1 MRGGRRRCGA
11 RQGEA
16 GGKPAAAA
24 ALTSPRDDSHFPTS
38 LASPCGRGGAGML
51 RAAAAGGRGRGGA
64 GRAGGAGPFKRCRRR
79 GRRHRPGVRGA
90 AAPQPPHRAPLPLT
104 DPRVLFYRDPPH
116 RSPHP
121 STPGSAART
130 ALQGVAQRGA
140 PAPPASRR
148 RTEPHRPALPTA
160 RPGGA
165 AGMAAGSRRGGARP
179 LLALPPLLPL
189 LLLPVLPV
197 LPAAGGGCAAEGGP
211 LEPFDAL
218 YASGVEAYYGG
229 DFAGAARCLERALRS
244 RRELRAAR
252 LRCRRLC
259 RAQVRLAEPGPG
271 SGGDLAFFGSVLRR
285 AECVRRCEQP
295 RLGAVSRHRAAE
307 EVRADFQRRVPYS
320 YLQRAYIQ
328 LNKLEEAANAAHTF
342 FMANPEHMEIQQ
354 DLEKYK
360 TTSGKVSLID
370 QEARQHM
377 EDYSAGVRH
386 YDREEY
392 ELAIEFL
399 ERALEGYYS
408 EDEDCQVMCEG
419 PQRFEEH
426 EYLDYKAG
434 LYEAI
439 ADHYL
444 QVLACKHDCVRELAT
459 RSGRISPIENFL
471 PLHYDYLQFAY
482 YRVGDYVKA
491 LECAKSYLLF
501 HPDDEDVLENAGY
514 YKGLL
519 ESTMDP
525 ATIKPRKEAKALL
538 RRHRLESHLLQAAA
552 AGLGYAYTEPN
563 YWNRYGARQDEHSVP
578 SSISSEPED
587 GPRLSLTKK
596 PMPKPERELK
606 EGGPLLYSDVKFV
619 YNSQQLNGTQRV
631 LLDNVISEEQCREL
645 HRVASGIML
654 AGDGYRGKTSPHT
667 PNERFEGAT
676 VLKALKYG
684 YEGRVPLRS
693 ARLFYDISEKARRI
707 VESYFLLNST
717 LYFSYTHLVC
727 RTALSGQ
734 QERRNDLSHPIHAD
748 NCLLDPEANE
758 CWKEP
763 PAYTFRDYSAL
774 LYMNAD
780 FEGGEFIFTEMDAK
794 TVTASIKPKCG
805 RMISFSSGG
814 ENPHGVKAVTKG
826 QRCAVALWFT
836 LDPLYRELH

>member
-1 MRGGRRRCGA
+1 M
-11 RQGEA
+11 
-16 GGKPAAAA
+16 
-24 ALTSPRDDSHFPTS
+24 
-38 LASPCGRGGAGML
+38 AS
-51 RAAAAGGRGRGGA
+51 
-64 GRAGGAGPFKRCRRR
+64 
-79 GRRHRPGVRGA
+79 
-90 AAPQPPHRAPLPLT
+90 
-104 DPRVLFYRDPPH
+104 
-116 RSPHP
+116 
-121 STPGSAART
+121 
-130 ALQGVAQRGA
+130 
-140 PAPPASRR
+140 
-148 RTEPHRPALPTA
+148 
-160 RPGGA
+160 
-165 AGMAAGSRRGGARP
+165 GSRPWGA
-179 LLALPPLLPL
+179 LLLLL
-189 LLLPVLPV
+189 LLLPPV
-197 LPAAGGGCAAEGGP
+197 PAACRAGGGCAGEGGP

-252 LRCRRLC
+252 LRCRRRC
-259 RAQVRLAEPGPG
+259 RGQVRLAAPGPG
-271 SGGDLAFFGSVLRR
+271 AGGDLPFFGSVLRR
-285 AECVRRCEQP
+285 AGCVRRCEEP
-295 RLGAVSRHRAAE
+295 RLGAASRHRAAE

-328 LNKLEEAANAAHTF
+328 LNKLDEAANAAHTF

-354 DLEKYK
+354 DIENYK
-360 TTSGKVSLID
+360 TTAGKVSLID
-370 QEARQHM
+370 REAKQHM

-386 YDREEY
+386 YDKEEY
-392 ELAIEFL
+392 ELAIDFL
-399 ERALEGYYS
+399 ERALKGYYS
-408 EDEDCQVMCEG
+408 EDEDCQIMCEG

-426 EYLDYKAG
+426 EYLEYKAG

-439 ADHYL
+439 ADHYM

-514 YKGLL
+514 YEGLL
-519 ESTMDP
+519 EGTMDP
-525 ATIKPRKEAKALL
+525 DTIKPRKEAKMLL
-538 RRHRLESHLLQAAA
+538 RRHKLESHLLQVAA
-552 AGLGYAYTEPN
+552 AGLGYTYTEPN
-563 YWNRYGARQDEHSVP
+563 YWNRYGARQDEHRPLHVQQ
-578 SSISSEPED
+578 
-587 GPRLSLTKK
+587 GCFLSLF
-596 PMPKPERELK
+596 PS
-606 EGGPLLYSDVKFV
+606 GGPLLYSDVKFV

-684 YEGRVPLRS
+684 YEGRVPLKS

-707 VESYFLLNST
+707 VESYFMLNST

-836 LDPLYRELH
+836 LDPLYRELERIQADEVIAMLDQEHLGPSEMNINPKDEL

>member
-1 MRGGRRRCGA
+1 
-11 RQGEA
+11 
-16 GGKPAAAA
+16 
-24 ALTSPRDDSHFPTS
+24 LH
-38 LASPCGRGGAGML
+38 
-51 RAAAAGGRGRGGA
+51 
-64 GRAGGAGPFKRCRRR
+64 
-79 GRRHRPGVRGA
+79 
-90 AAPQPPHRAPLPLT
+90 PHAHISINL
-104 DPRVLFYRDPPH
+104 VLD
-116 RSPHP
+116 
-121 STPGSAART
+121 
-130 ALQGVAQRGA
+130 
-140 PAPPASRR
+140 
-148 RTEPHRPALPTA
+148 
-160 RPGGA
+160 
-165 AGMAAGSRRGGARP
+165 RRGG
-179 LLALPPLLPL
+179 LLC
-189 LLLPVLPV
+189 V
-197 LPAAGGGCAAEGGP
+197 
-211 LEPFDAL
+211 
-218 YASGVEAYYGG
+218 ASLCHPIFLVPSHTTTESCSLS
-229 DFAGAARCLERALRS
+229 DRS
-244 RRELRAAR
+244 A
-252 LRCRRLC
+252 
-259 RAQVRLAEPGPG
+259 PGPA
-271 SGGDLAFFGSVLRR
+271 GDLPFFGSVLRR
-285 AECVRRCEQP
+285 AHCVRRCEEP
-295 RLGAVSRHRAAE
+295 LLGAVSRHRAAE
-307 EVRADFQRRVPYS
+307 EVRSDFQRRVPYS

-354 DLEKYK
+354 DLENYK

-386 YDREEY
+386 YDKEEY

-399 ERALEGYYS
+399 ERALKGYYS
-408 EDEDCQVMCEG
+408 EDEDCQIMCEG
-419 PQRFEEH
+419 PQKFEEH

-439 ADHYL
+439 ADHYM

-514 YKGLL
+514 YEGLL
-519 ESTMDP
+519 EGTVNP
-525 ATIKPRKEAKALL
+525 ATIKPRKEAKTLL
-538 RRHRLESHLLQAAA
+538 RRHKLESHLLQVAA
-552 AGLGYAYTEPN
+552 AGLGYAYTEPVTP
-563 YWNRYGARQDEHSVP
+563 GCAVPGPLGVHSCQSIFSRMVLCL
-578 SSISSEPED
+578 SS
-587 GPRLSLTKK
+587 
-596 PMPKPERELK
+596 
-606 EGGPLLYSDVKFV
+606 GGPLLYSDVKFV
-619 YNSQQLNGTQRV
+619 YNSEQLNGSQRV

-684 YEGRVPLRS
+684 YEGRVPLKS

-836 LDPLYRELH
+836 LDPLYRELERIQADEVIAMLDQEHLGPSEMNINPKDEL